1 MLDKLA
7 NGERFVWQSQR
18 IDYHRPLWTCNHSR
32 RNLGI
37 DFTLEPENILRNS
50 FAMHLTL
57 VDFSLLIAQL
67 RLKIK
72 LTIQMPQCFHFR
84 KVGFI
89 VMLADEVLP

>member
-1 MLDKLA
+1 MLNELA
-7 NGERFVWQSQR
+7 NGQRFVWQGQR
-18 IDYHRPLWTCNHSR
+18 INYHCPLGTCNYSSG
-32 RNLGI
+32 NLGI
-37 DFTLEPENILRNS
+37 DFTLEPENILGNS

-57 VDFSLLIAQL
+57 VDFSLLIAQI

-72 LTIQMPQCFHFR
+72 LTIQVPRCFHFR